1 MLLDDAGFKADRNG
15 MRNLTLVYKCAPEGA
30 RMGEILQAML
40 RRVGIEVRI
49 RSNEWATF
57 YDDMQRGN
65 FDIAAMPWIGIRD
78 PHHYYMVF
86 DSQMTPPRGLNRG
99 RYSNPEM
106 DRLVEA
112 GDATIDEAA
121 RKKIYAQVQKLAADD
136 LPYVSLWW
144 QDNVVVMNRTVS
156 AFKPYPNGSLLALT
170 DLTLTS
176 PSLATPA
183 GSEPSE

>member
-1 MLLDDAGFKADRNG
+1 
-15 MRNLTLVYKCAPEGA
+15 
-30 RMGEILQAML
+30 
-40 RRVGIEVRI
+40 
-49 RSNEWATF
+49 
-57 YDDMQRGN
+57 
-65 FDIAAMPWIGIRD
+65 
-78 PHHYYMVF
+78 
-86 DSQMTPPRGLNRG
+86 MTPPRGLNRG
-99 RYSNPEM
+99 RYTNPEM

-112 GDATIDEAA
+112 GDTTIDEVA

-176 PSLATPA
+176 PLLATPA